1 MTDVETTTNYLC
13 TLDREQVKQLKFYLQ
28 EKDYEFREVK
38 YAYFGASNNHI
49 SITCYRNGKLL
60 VQGKGTADF
69 VRYYLEPQLLKEVKF
84 GYEFLLNEELSLD
97 ERMGVDESGKGD
109 YFGPLV
115 VAGLYADRSD
125 LKTLYEMKIKDS
137 KEMTDK
143 QVMRLYPVLC
153 AKFKHSV
160 VIIGP
165 EKYNILYEKMSNLNK
180 ILAWGHARVI
190 ENLLSSVPCKK
201 VILDQFAE
209 KSAVRNALMKKGR
222 RVEIEQKP
230 KAESDVVVAGA
241 SVIARGKFLQRLK
254 DLSEEFKIELPK
266 GAAKKVIEV
275 GKQFVT
281 DRGIQQL
288 PQVAKL
294 HFKNTQKSLEAC
306 CARPAGRLP

>member
-266 GAAKKVIEV
+266 GAAKKVIEA

-288 PQVAKL
+288 PKVAKL
-294 HFKNTQKSLEAC
+294 HFKNTQKILEA
-306 CARPAGRLP
+306 